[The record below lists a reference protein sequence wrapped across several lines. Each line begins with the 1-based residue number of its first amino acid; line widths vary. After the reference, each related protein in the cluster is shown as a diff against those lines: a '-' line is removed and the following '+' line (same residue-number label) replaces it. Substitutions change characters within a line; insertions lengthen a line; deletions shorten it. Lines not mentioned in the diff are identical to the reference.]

1 MRQSAAFLLRE
12 RGSMHIGVILAQ
24 MGKLFLLLL
33 LGVVLAKIE
42 ILDVHTKQKL
52 TKLLLYVTTPMMMID
67 AFHDRMLMVSEQA
80 DSGGLGVG
88 LLFVYC
94 FAFYA
99 ILIILSLAIVY
110 SIRTPKKDRR
120 LYIFMTIFGNVGFM
134 GFPVVSAVFGT
145 EGLFYAAILN
155 SVFNIFVYTFGV
167 VLMGGAGADE
177 NTGTADQLRSI
188 PWKKLLLTPAVLCT
202 AVGVLIF
209 MFRLRMPALLADTC
223 DTLGGLTSPLAMLV
237 VGANLNGMKG
247 RDMLANMRLNLYV
260 LLRQIAL
267 PLIFW
272 GIIRLIVNH
281 PVLTPTLLLLSCMPV
296 ANTTALFATEY
307 GGDEHLASQGIFLT
321 TLFSLVSFPLLMWIC
336 IR

>member
-1 MRQSAAFLLRE
+1 
-12 RGSMHIGVILAQ
+12 MHIGVIVEQ

-33 LGVVLAKIE
+33 LGVFLAKLE
-42 ILDVHTKQKL
+42 ILDLHTKQKL

-67 AFHDRMLMVSEQA
+67 AFYDRMLMLESQP
-80 DSGGLGVG
+80 DQSGLGIG
-88 LLFVYC
+88 MLFVYS
-94 FAFYA
+94 FAFYL
-99 ILIILSLAIVY
+99 ILIALSLILGFAL
-110 SIRTPKKDRR
+110 RAPKKDRR
-120 LYIFMTIFGNVGFM
+120 LYTFMTIFGNVGFM
-134 GFPVVSAVFGT
+134 GFPVVSSVFGT

-167 VLMGGAGADE
+167 VLMGGTGADASASKAE
-177 NTGTADQLRSI
+177 QLRAI

-202 AVGVLIF
+202 AVGLLIF
-209 MFRLRMPALLADTC
+209 IFRIRLPGILADTC

-247 RDMLANMRLNLYV
+247 WDMLKNMRMNVYI

-267 PLIFW
+267 PLVFW
-272 GIIRLIVNH
+272 VLIRLIVDH

-307 GGDEHLASQGIFLT
+307 GGDEKLASQGIFLT
-321 TLFSLVSFPLLMWIC
+321 TLFSLVSFPLIMWIC
-336 IR
+336 L

>member
-1 MRQSAAFLLRE
+1 
-12 RGSMHIGVILAQ
+12 MHIGVIVEQ

-33 LGVVLAKIE
+33 LGVFLAKLE
-42 ILDVHTKQKL
+42 ILDLHTKQKL

-67 AFHDRMLMVSEQA
+67 AFYDRMLMLESQP
-80 DSGGLGVG
+80 DQGGLGVG
-88 LLFVYC
+88 MLFVYS
-94 FAFYA
+94 FAFYL
-99 ILIILSLAIVY
+99 ILIALSLILVFAL
-110 SIRTPKKDRR
+110 RAPKKDRR
-120 LYIFMTIFGNVGFM
+120 LYTFMTIFGNVGFM
-134 GFPVVSAVFGT
+134 GFPVVSSVFGT

-167 VLMGGAGADE
+167 VLMGGAGADTSASKAE
-177 NTGTADQLRSI
+177 QLRAI

-202 AVGVLIF
+202 AVGLLIF
-209 MFRLRMPALLADTC
+209 IFRIRLPGILADTC

-247 RDMLANMRLNLYV
+247 RDMLKNMRMNVYV

-267 PLIFW
+267 PLVFW
-272 GIIRLIVNH
+272 VLIRLIVDH

-307 GGDEHLASQGIFLT
+307 GGDEKLASQGIFLT
-321 TLFSLVSFPLLMWIC
+321 TLFSLVSFPLIMWIC
-336 IR
+336 L

>member
-1 MRQSAAFLLRE
+1 
-12 RGSMHIGVILAQ
+12 MHIGVIVEQ

-33 LGVVLAKIE
+33 LGVFLAKLE
-42 ILDVHTKQKL
+42 ILDLHTKQKL

-67 AFHDRMLMVSEQA
+67 AFYDRMLMLESQP
-80 DSGGLGVG
+80 DQGGLGVG
-88 LLFVYC
+88 MLFVYS
-94 FAFYA
+94 FAFYL
-99 ILIILSLAIVY
+99 ILIALSLILVFAL
-110 SIRTPKKDRR
+110 RAPKKDRR
-120 LYIFMTIFGNVGFM
+120 LYTFMTIFGNVGFM
-134 GFPVVSAVFGT
+134 GFPVVSSVFGT

-167 VLMGGAGADE
+167 VLMGGAGADASASKAE
-177 NTGTADQLRSI
+177 QLRAI

-202 AVGVLIF
+202 AVGLLIF
-209 MFRLRMPALLADTC
+209 IFRIRLPGILADTC

-247 RDMLANMRLNLYV
+247 RDMLKNMRMNVYV

-267 PLIFW
+267 PLVFW
-272 GIIRLIVNH
+272 VLIRLIVDH

-307 GGDEHLASQGIFLT
+307 GGDEKLASQGIFLT
-321 TLFSLVSFPLLMWIC
+321 TLFSLVSFPLIMWIC
-336 IR
+336 L